1 MDVSVPFAS
10 TPWFVY
16 LAILLFGRSMD
27 FISTWVATP
36 YLVLEGNPIVKMLG
50 WRCAVLLNLSVSL
63 GCAFYPFLAVAITTM
78 SLLVAARN
86 FQGAWLM
93 RLLGEEGYRDWHVAR
108 VQETPTGIYLLCLL
122 GQTVLVALIG
132 AALVTLNGID
142 TITFAIGCGILIYV
156 VAVVLFTLLA
166 FWRIRRSSLP

>member
-10 TPWFVY
+10 GMWFIH
-16 LAILLFGRSMD
+16 LGILLFGRSMD
-27 FISTWVATP
+27 FVSTWVATP
-36 YLVLEGNPIVKMLG
+36 YLVLEGNPIVKVLG
-50 WRCAVLLNLSVSL
+50 WKWAIVINLSVSVF
-63 GCAFYPFLAVAITTM
+63 CAFYPFLAVAITTM

-132 AALVTLNGID
+132 VVLVILHGPGS
-142 TITFAIGCGILIYV
+142 ITFAIGCGILFYV
-156 VAVVLFTLLA
+156 VAVGFFTLLA
-166 FWRIRRSSLP
+166 FWRIRRSWSA

>member
-10 TPWFVY
+10 GMWFLY
-16 LAILLFGRSMD
+16 LAILAVGRSMD
-27 FISTWVATP
+27 FVSTWVATP
-36 YLVLEGNPIVKMLG
+36 YLVLEGNPLVKKLG
-50 WRCAVLLNLSVSL
+50 WKWAMVLNLSVSVL
-63 GCAFYPFLAVAITTM
+63 CAFYQFLAVAITTM

-108 VQETPTGIYLLCLL
+108 VQETPTGIYLMCLM
-122 GQTVLVALIG
+122 GQTVLVAVVG
-132 AALVTLNGID
+132 MALVILNGPS
-142 TITFAIGCGILIYV
+142 TVTFAIGCGILIYV

-166 FWRIRRSSLP
+166 FWRIRTARR

>member
-1 MDVSVPFAS
+1 MEVMVPFAS
-10 TPWFVY
+10 VTWFVHV
-16 LAILLFGRSMD
+16 ALLFFGRGMD

-36 YLVLEGNPIVKMLG
+36 YLVLEGNPIVKKLG
-50 WRCAVLLNLSVSL
+50 WKWAIALNLSVSVL
-63 GCAFYPFLAVAITTM
+63 CAFYQFLAVAITTM

-86 FQGAWLM
+86 FQAAWLM

-122 GQTVLVALIG
+122 GQTVLVAVIG
-132 AALVTLNGID
+132 GALVKLNGPD

-156 VAVVLFTLLA
+156 VAVAVFTLLA
-166 FWRIRRSSLP
+166 FWRIRTAHRK